1 MEVGCQVGVLDPGGT
16 KGDAEE
22 LREAQSMG
30 TESWGRRWGDEAW
43 SEVRE

>member
-22 LREAQSMG
+22 LREAQSPDLARVRVD
-30 TESWGRRWGDEAW
+30 SKK
-43 SEVRE
+43 EVIH